1 MFSEDNCRVPLER
14 DDARLFHSSLL
25 LLHTRGG
32 ASRQSRVDGVVAL
45 SQCVQVKYCICEV
58 YVLLWSL
65 IYLHACAR
73 IQLCCLILMGIVYY
87 SWIFR
92 FINDLH
98 LYFFVIWI
106 SCVFRLGILIFVY
119 SCSLQIIVTLPIITY
134 LQCHLIWLHIMFFSF
149 YFSPIYIA
157 IHLSAFFEFFS
168 HFFCVL
174 FYFILVSIW

>member
-1 MFSEDNCRVPLER
+1 MELCKWKEDSWLNVFWRQLQSPIGER
-14 DDARLFHSSLL
+14 RRSL
-25 LLHTRGG
+25 RPIE
-32 ASRQSRVDGVVAL
+32 R

-98 LYFFVIWI
+98 LYFF
-106 SCVFRLGILIFVY
+106 L
-119 SCSLQIIVTLPIITY
+119 
-134 LQCHLIWLHIMFFSF
+134 FFSLCLYVRCF
-149 YFSPIYIA
+149 DLCIFTFSIYYCSSSY
-157 IHLSAFFEFFS
+157 HY
-168 HFFCVL
+168 L
-174 FYFILVSIW
+174 FGKIDFLNLNFQK

>member
-1 MFSEDNCRVPLER
+1 MELCKWKEDSWLNVFWRQLQSPIGER
-14 DDARLFHSSLL
+14 RRSL
-25 LLHTRGG
+25 RPIE
-32 ASRQSRVDGVVAL
+32 R

-98 LYFFVIWI
+98 LYFFCYLNFLCFQVMYFDFCIFMF
-106 SCVFRLGILIFVY
+106 STNYCYSSYHYLFAVSPYLTSYNVFFFLFTSV
-119 SCSLQIIVTLPIITY
+119 QFTLPFIWAHSLSFFPIF
-134 LQCHLIWLHIMFFSF
+134 LCLILF
-149 YFSPIYIA
+149 YFSVNMIGI
-157 IHLSAFFEFFS
+157 F
-168 HFFCVL
+168 
-174 FYFILVSIW
+174 